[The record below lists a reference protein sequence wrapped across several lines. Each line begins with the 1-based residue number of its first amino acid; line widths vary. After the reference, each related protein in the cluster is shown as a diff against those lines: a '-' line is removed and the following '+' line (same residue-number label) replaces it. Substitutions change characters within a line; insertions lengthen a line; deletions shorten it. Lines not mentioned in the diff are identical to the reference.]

1 MSVCS
6 SNTIRYTETTTTDI
20 GTTTGLNFRVIIT
33 GSNFALTGSSTT
45 AGWTIKTIVRS
56 I

>member
-6 SNTIRYTETTTTDI
+6 SNTIKYTETTTTDI
-20 GTTTGLNFRVIIT
+20 GTTAGLNFMVMIT